1 MILVF
6 GGTTEGKKVI
16 QLLEKLGLPYI
27 YSTKTE
33 ISVALKSHGTYRFG
47 AFSEASLSQ
56 FVVENYIDCCIHASH
71 PFATVLHKTIA
82 TVFEKHKL
90 PVFRLQREYP
100 EHSTS
105 KNVYYVSDY
114 PAAISLLKN
123 TFSKKILLG
132 LTGVQTIEKLR
143 GFWKTNWSYFRILDR
158 QSSIDIAVKSNFPL
172 KQLILGYPNTR
183 VSEEIALYKAK
194 KVEVVLT
201 KESGNSG
208 SLSIKIDAAANLGI
222 PIIIIKKP
230 SLPPYFQ
237 LAANV
242 SVLESLLKPLKL

>member
-16 QLLEKLGLPYI
+16 QLLEKLQLPYI

-33 ISVALKSHGTYRFG
+33 ITVALKSYGTYRFG
-47 AFSEASLSQ
+47 AFSEESLSQ
-56 FVVENYIDCCIHASH
+56 FIAENQITYCIHASH
-71 PFATVLHKTIA
+71 PFATVLHETIA
-82 TVFEKHKL
+82 RVFEKHSL

-100 EHSTS
+100 AHSTS
-105 KNVYYVSDY
+105 KNVHYVSEY
-114 PAAISLLKN
+114 PDVISLLKEK
-123 TFSKKILLG
+123 FSKKRLLG
-132 LTGVQTIEKLR
+132 LTGVQTIEKLTDY
-143 GFWKTNWSYFRILDR
+143 WKTNLSYFRILDR

-172 KQLILGYPNTR
+172 DQLILGYPNTK
-183 VSEEIALYKAK
+183 VSEEIALYREK
-194 KVEVVLT
+194 KIEVVLT

-208 SLSIKIDAAANLGI
+208 SLSIKIAAAESLGI

-242 SVLESLLKPLKL
+242 SVLESFLKPSKI